1 MNLSFAGCGFMG
13 VYHIGVVSC
22 FREFAPHVLKNK
34 VAGSSAGA
42 SRALSRLGELPIGNN
57 CPLLLLKV

>member
-34 VAGSSAGA
+34 MSGSSAG
-42 SRALSRLGELPIGNN
+42 SSMALSVLGDMPIGI
-57 CPLLLLKV
+57 